1 MHARSLSFCLFAWD
15 DGSRGLVRR
24 LLGPQKE
31 RKRLRYA
38 DIMRFTDPLRLLTI
52 VQQSVPENE
61 TSIRVR
67 VRVQSDYQVQTEMKS
82 GCFSRS

>member
-1 MHARSLSFCLFAWD
+1 MLALCLPACLFAWD
-15 DGSRGLVRR
+15 DGSRGSVRR

-38 DIMRFTDPLRLLTI
+38 DIMRFVDPLRLLTI

-61 TSIRVR
+61 TSNNGL
-67 VRVQSDYQVQTEMKS
+67 ELE
-82 GCFSRS
+82 